1 MSLLP
6 AVTARDH
13 QQGPTDAPVTLTEYG
28 DYECP
33 HCARAHPVVQ
43 ELQRRFGAHL
53 RFVFRHFP
61 LSQAHP
67 HAVHAAEAAECV
79 AAHGGEAAFWRMH
92 DALFAHAQE
101 SSTSLSDVRLAEY
114 AMIAGVA
121 ADLVLHDLHTG
132 AHEPRVREDVVS
144 GDRSGVRGTPTF
156 FVNGRRYD
164 GDWTDVD
171 VFAAVL
177 GRAAK
182 DVKRAARP
190 GATPAV

>member
-1 MSLLP
+1 
-6 AVTARDH
+6 
-13 QQGPTDAPVTLTEYG
+13 
-28 DYECP
+28 
-33 HCARAHPVVQ
+33 
-43 ELQRRFGAHL
+43 
-53 RFVFRHFP
+53 
-61 LSQAHP
+61 
-67 HAVHAAEAAECV
+67 
-79 AAHGGEAAFWRMH
+79 
-92 DALFAHAQE
+92 
-101 SSTSLSDVRLAEY
+101 
-114 AMIAGVA
+114 
-121 ADLVLHDLHTG
+121 LHTG

-182 DVKRAARP
+182 AVKRAARP